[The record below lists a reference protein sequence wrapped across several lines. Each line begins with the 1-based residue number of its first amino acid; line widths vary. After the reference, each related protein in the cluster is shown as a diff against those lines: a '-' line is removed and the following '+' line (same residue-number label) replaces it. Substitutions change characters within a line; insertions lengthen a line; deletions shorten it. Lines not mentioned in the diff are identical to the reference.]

1 MNKALIALIII
12 SIVLISIFIIY
23 PIAVMYYALYVLDST
38 YKDLRHKALVEYD
51 KEHNTNYAETLN

>member
-12 SIVLISIFIIY
+12 AVMAISIFVIY
-23 PIAVMYYALYVLDST
+23 PIVVMYYALYVLDST

-51 KEHNTNYAETLN
+51 KEHNTNYAQELN